1 MVSHVYFAF
10 HIRLPAFK
18 PGKGNVVESRLRQIG
33 LSFFDIERSFA
44 LEVTNESTAHNLER
58 IFHKIFKGHRWKDP
72 ADLPRDGINEW
83 FSVDCLGSI
92 DALLE
97 SLGFYYEFKKIPIVI
112 NEKAPPLKRLQSHP
126 KVPSIREGVHSSEL
140 DGLIH
145 GVERLSQLLD
155 RVRIQYPDVLITY
168 VENGDIQFRNY
179 PENLIPFI
187 DTLRSETAF
196 SWREKRGG
204 EIWEGMDSVVRVM
217 GKSYCAEPGFP
228 SAECLLMEKMWLKLF
243 WDSFP
248 SENLPDSLT
257 NFIGRWPSLPL
268 PITSPARYARSP

>member
-10 HIRLPAFK
+10 HSRLPAFK
-18 PGKGNVVESRLRQIG
+18 PGKGNVIEPRLRQIG
-33 LSFFDIERSFA
+33 LSFFDVERSFA
-44 LEVTNESTAHNLER
+44 LEVADESTAHNLER

-72 ADLPRDGINEW
+72 ADLPRDGISEW
-83 FSVDCLGSI
+83 FSVDCLTSF

-112 NEKAPPLKRLQSHP
+112 NEKAPPLKRPQSLP
-126 KVPSIREGVHSSEL
+126 KALPIEEGVHPSEL
-140 DGLIH
+140 DGLIY
-145 GVERLSQLLD
+145 GAERLSELLD
-155 RVRIQYPDVLITY
+155 KVRHQYPDVLITY

-179 PENLIPFI
+179 PECLIPFI
-187 DTLRSETAF
+187 DTWRSETTF
-196 SWREKRGG
+196 EWREKRG
-204 EIWEGMDSVVRVM
+204 EETWSAMDSAVRVI
-217 GKSYCAEPGFP
+217 GGSYRTKVGDS
-228 SAECLLMEKMWLKLF
+228 SAASLPMEKMWLKLF

-268 PITSPARYARSP
+268 PITSPTRYA